1 MTDAGASAAA
11 RRVLAGVMTVGLMG
25 SAVAFVAG
33 SAHAQDGESAF
44 VVGGARGPGIPWYDY
59 TNRAGRGYF
68 PGVDRT
74 IVPYPAGMAYGHL
87 PDQLWPGTDLA
98 TDSVGE
104 SVVTGRSNLDSMI
117 RANRGDSV
125 AIGLSE
131 GTLVLNAEQRRLA
144 HDPSA
149 PAQDQLSFTHFSSP
163 VAVHGFG
170 RSVMAM
176 FAPGTFV
183 PIIDYTVPAPVE
195 SQYHT
200 NLVVA
205 EYDGLADFP
214 DGNANL
220 LSLANAAVGAMT
232 VHTPA
237 AFTTPADVP
246 PENIVT
252 TTNSLGG
259 TTTTYLIPAKQLPL
273 TQPLRDAGVPPA
285 MVDQLD
291 AALRPEVDAGYSRHG
306 GNPAPTIVIDPVDQ
320 ANVENAVRQLKVS
333 TTDQANIEQAVQQVQ
348 QVKLNHTEQA
358 NLDNAVQQARG
369 LLPGLG

>member
-1 MTDAGASAAA
+1 MTDTRAGSTAV
-11 RRVLAGVMTVGLMG
+11 RRLFAGVMTVGLLG
-25 SAVAFVAG
+25 SVGAFAAG
-33 SAHAQDGESAF
+33 PAHASDSEDAF

-68 PGVDRT
+68 PGAQRT
-74 IVPYPAGMAYGHL
+74 IVPYPAGMIYGHF
-87 PDQLWPGTDLA
+87 PDQLWADTGLA

-104 SVVTGRSNLDSMI
+104 SVVTGRRNLDSMI
-117 RANRGDSV
+117 RASRGDSL

-131 GTLVLNAEQRRLA
+131 GTLVLNAEQARLA
-144 HDPSA
+144 GDPNA
-149 PAQDQLSFTHFSSP
+149 PAPDQLSFTHFSSP

-176 FAPGTFV
+176 FAPGTYV
-183 PIIDYTVPAPVE
+183 PIVDYTVPAPVE

-214 DGNANL
+214 DGNANF
-220 LSLANAAVGAMT
+220 LSLANAVMGAMT

-246 PENIVT
+246 PGNIIT
-252 TTNSLGG
+252 TTNSRGA

-273 TQPLRDAGVPPA
+273 TMPLRDLGMPSD

-291 AALRPEVDAGYSRHG
+291 GALRPEVDAGYSRHG
-306 GNPAPTIVIDPVDQ
+306 GRP
-320 ANVENAVRQLKVS
+320 L
-333 TTDQANIEQAVQQVQ
+333 
-348 QVKLNHTEQA
+348 H
-358 NLDNAVQQARG
+358 
-369 LLPGLG
+369 LL